1 MAFTVTNL
9 ADLEKAIAS
18 GARRVQY
25 QDREVDLR
33 TQRDMMALRR
43 LMRRELGLD
52 TKKSRRIGSS
62 YDKGLD

>member
-18 GARRVQY
+18 GARRIQY

-33 TQRDMMALRR
+33 TQRDLMALRR
-43 LMRRELGLD
+43 QMRKDLGLD
-52 TKKSRRIGSS
+52 KPKSRRIGSS
-62 YDKGLD
+62 FSKGLD

>member
-9 ADLEKAIAS
+9 ADLEKAIAT

-43 LMRRELGLD
+43 LIRRELGLD
-52 TKKSRRIGSS
+52 TNKTRRIGSTF
-62 YDKGLD
+62 DKGLG

>member
-9 ADLEKAIAS
+9 ADLEKAIAT

-43 LMRRELGLD
+43 LIRRELGLD
-52 TKKSRRIGSS
+52 TKKSRRISS
-62 YDKGLD
+62 SFDKGLD

>member
-9 ADLEKAIAS
+9 ADLEKAIAT

-43 LMRRELGLD
+43 LIRKELGLD
-52 TKKSRRIGSS
+52 TKRTRRISS
-62 YDKGLD
+62 TFSKGLD

>member
-9 ADLEKAIAS
+9 ADLEKAIAT

-43 LMRRELGLD
+43 LIRRELGLD
-52 TKKSRRIGSS
+52 KNRTRRIQSTF
-62 YDKGLD
+62 DKGLE